1 MQPHRHG
8 RTGANTEDARI
19 QDGIVRIEYT
29 AGMAAVREI
38 QKDKD
43 IVEDLVERLNT
54 TPDKIAENVDR
65 LNSELR
71 DQKKRMD
78 QFATVYTEMK
88 AKQLAASATLIGNT
102 RIVVHIAE
110 GKEDPEQLSKMLSEM
125 SNVIA
130 VIGVKEKS
138 AKVFVSKSAD
148 VEVDCR
154 TALKEIMKL
163 VGGGGGGRKEYAT
176 GGGGDPE
183 KLHETFDKVPDILRT
198 MCRR

>member
-1 MQPHRHG
+1 M
-8 RTGANTEDARI
+8 
-19 QDGIVRIEYT
+19 
-29 AGMAAVREI
+29 
-38 QKDKD
+38 
-43 IVEDLVERLNT
+43 EDLVERLNT

-65 LNSELR
+65 LNNELR

-88 AKQLAASATLIGNT
+88 AKQLASSASMIGET
-102 RIVVHIAE
+102 RVVVHIAE
-110 GKEDPEQLSKMLSEM
+110 GEEDPEQLSKLLSEM

-138 AKVFVSKSAD
+138 AKVFVSKSPD
-148 VEVDCR
+148 VDVDCR

-163 VGGGGGGRKEYAT
+163 VGGGGGGKKEYAT

-183 KLHETFDKVPDILRT
+183 KLHDVFDKVPDILRT
-198 MCRR
+198 MCRK